1 MSRQKAF
8 TDELWYE
15 KTDTIYTIGLRDEV
29 AAELAHISDLELPK
43 EGEWVE
49 KDSII
54 GRMETDQGE
63 IDIYSPV
70 DGTIVEVNTVVL
82 DDPSLIIEDPSEGWL
97 FQVESEE
104 EPSEDEEE
112 DSSESY
118 EDEDDFEEDEDLDD
132 DEDFLEEDEEE

>member
-15 KTDTIYTIGLRDEV
+15 KTDTIYTVGLRDDV
-29 AAELAHISDLELPK
+29 AADLAHISDLELPK

-49 KDSII
+49 KDNII

-70 DGTIVEVNTVVL
+70 DGTIVEINRVIL

-104 EPSEDEEE
+104 NPMD
-112 DSSESY
+112 
-118 EDEDDFEEDEDLDD
+118 EEDEYEKD
-132 DEDFLEEDEEE
+132 DEDEFDEDESDEEDVDDESFDEEDE